1 MRAVIVL
8 LGVVSLGVA
17 CGGGTGASSVPV
29 PVTRVSLRFGR
40 TTGIQY
46 RYVARDQLFPGTQ
59 GTRLEGGLQWAVLEP
74 ILYVTEQADDSLDAR
89 LLRVRVDSSR
99 AGTGGRVSLG
109 PFPGFVGW
117 FNTRRERIDTLASDA
132 AVELLRGLV
141 FNGTAP
147 LPESPLAVGESWV
160 SDAPRQIEQFQRPAL
175 PTGVRTRGTLKR
187 LRVVEGDTLADLTL
201 KIHIDTE
208 LLSRQG
214 EPVRQILGDLTGTET
229 FSVTRGIS
237 VHLELDGRIE
247 VYASSYQVG
256 ALNETIERT
265 LEP

>member
-8 LGVVSLGVA
+8 LGVVSLGVG
-17 CGGGTGASSVPV
+17 CGGGSGASSVPV

-40 TTGIQY
+40 SPGVQY
-46 RYVARDQLFPGTQ
+46 RYIARDQLFPGTQ
-59 GTRLEGGLQWAVLEP
+59 GVRLEGWLKWVVIEP
-74 ILYVTEQADDSLDAR
+74 ILYVTEQADDSLDVR
-89 LLRVRVDSSR
+89 LVRVRIDSSR
-99 AGTGGRVSLG
+99 AGTGGHVSLG
-109 PFPGFVGW
+109 PFPGFVGQ
-117 FNTRRERIDTLASDA
+117 FNPRRERIDTLASDP

-141 FNGTAP
+141 FNGTTP
-147 LPESPLAVGESWV
+147 LPENPLAVGESWV
-160 SDAPRQIEQFQRPAL
+160 SEAPRQIEQFQRPAL
-175 PTGVRTRGTLKR
+175 PTGVRKKGTLKR
-187 LRVVEGDTLADLTL
+187 LRVVDGDTLADLTL

-214 EPVRQILGDLTGTET
+214 TPVRQIIGDLSGTET

-237 VHLELDGRIE
+237 VSLELDGRIE